1 MQKIKTG
8 IYGGSFNPIHNGH
21 IAIAKRM
28 LELAGL
34 DEIWLIVSP
43 QNPLKTAGSLL
54 DDRLRLEMTQRA
66 LAPYPQLTASDYE
79 FRLHAAATLCRLS
92 RARVHAAHR
101 RRQLGGVRPLVS
113 RSRHHRPLPHRHL
126 SAHWIAYRH
135 LDAAAYGASLR
146 HRALRHQQHGGE
158 REGGTWRGCITTR
171 TERNLKGRKSAL
183 RTTITSNNSIR
194 VGRCGCLRRSMRTS
208 ASVGANNR
216 NGCIKAAWVYKKVQ
230 QRLLN

>member
-79 FRLHAAATLCRLS
+79 FRLPRPSYMWNTLQRLS
-92 RARVHAAHR
+92 ADY
-101 RRQLGGVRPLVS
+101 
-113 RSRHHRPLPHRHL
+113 PHREFTL
-126 SAHWIAYRH
+126 LI
-135 LDAAAYGASLR
+135 GADNWTVFDR
-146 HRALRHQQHGGE
+146 
-158 REGGTWRGCITTR
+158 W
-171 TERNLKGRKSAL
+171 
-183 RTTITSNNSIR
+183 
-194 VGRCGCLRRSMRTS
+194 
-208 ASVGANNR
+208 
-216 NGCIKAAWVYKKVQ
+216 
-230 QRLLN
+230 

>member
-54 DDRLRLEMTQRA
+54 DDRLRLEMMQRA

-79 FRLHAAATLCRLS
+79 FRLPRPSYMWNTLQQLSADHPEREFTLLIGADNWTVFDRWYHAADIIAHYPIAIYPRTGSDIDVTTLPPTVRLFNTGLYDIS
-92 RARVHAAHR
+92 ST
-101 RRQLGGVRPLVS
+101 LVRN
-113 RSRHHRPLPHRHL
+113 
-126 SAHWIAYRH
+126 
-135 LDAAAYGASLR
+135 
-146 HRALRHQQHGGE
+146 
-158 REGGTWRGCITTR
+158 T
-171 TERNLKGRKSAL
+171 
-183 RTTITSNNSIR
+183 
-194 VGRCGCLRRSMRTS
+194 
-208 ASVGANNR
+208 
-216 NGCIKAAWVYKKVQ
+216 IKAGGDISSLVPKEIVRMAEECYG
-230 QRLLN
+230 

>member
-79 FRLHAAATLCRLS
+79 FRLPRPSYMWNTLQRLSADYPEREFTLLIGADNWTVFDRWYHAADIIAHYPIAIYPRTGSDIDVTTLPPTVRLFNTGLYDIS
-92 RARVHAAHR
+92 ST
-101 RRQLGGVRPLVS
+101 LVRN
-113 RSRHHRPLPHRHL
+113 
-126 SAHWIAYRH
+126 
-135 LDAAAYGASLR
+135 
-146 HRALRHQQHGGE
+146 
-158 REGGTWRGCITTR
+158 T
-171 TERNLKGRKSAL
+171 
-183 RTTITSNNSIR
+183 
-194 VGRCGCLRRSMRTS
+194 
-208 ASVGANNR
+208 
-216 NGCIKAAWVYKKVQ
+216 IKAGGDISSLVPKEIVRMAEECYG
-230 QRLLN
+230 